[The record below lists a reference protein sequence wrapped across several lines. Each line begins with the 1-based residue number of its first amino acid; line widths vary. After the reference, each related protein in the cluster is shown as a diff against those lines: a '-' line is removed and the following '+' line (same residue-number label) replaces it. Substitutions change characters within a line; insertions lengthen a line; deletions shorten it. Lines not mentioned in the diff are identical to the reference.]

1 MLPYLLSWGLF
12 ASAGLGSARRIAG
25 STLLALAL
33 FLTLLIGLA
42 GVAFVIVSAMR
53 SRSHAKA
60 IGAHVPEAWIVITK
74 LVLICGAILFAT
86 YLFATGRPGTSFPI
100 PGLILALLVLIY
112 GFISS
117 KTIVGRHV
125 YAVGGNRHAAEL
137 SGVQSKKINFL
148 VMMNMSILAGLAGM
162 IFVGRSTASGPFDGV
177 GWELDAI
184 AAVFIGGA
192 AVTGG
197 VGTVIG
203 SIVGGLVMAVLNN
216 GLQLLG
222 IGADLTQIIKGLVL
236 LIAVAFDV
244 YNKSQGKKS
253 IIGLMMKNFG
263 RNNEI
268 KPDETTSTKEVIH
281 REA

>member
-1 MLPYLLSWGLF
+1 M
-12 ASAGLGSARRIAG
+12 
-25 STLLALAL
+25 
-33 FLTLLIGLA
+33 
-42 GVAFVIVSAMR
+42 
-53 SRSHAKA
+53 
-60 IGAHVPEAWIVITK
+60 
-74 LVLICGAILFAT
+74 
-86 YLFATGRPGTSFPI
+86 
-100 PGLILALLVLIY
+100 
-112 GFISS
+112 
-117 KTIVGRHV
+117 
-125 YAVGGNRHAAEL
+125 
-137 SGVQSKKINFL
+137 
-148 VMMNMSILAGLAGM
+148 
-162 IFVGRSTASGPFDGV
+162 
-177 GWELDAI
+177 
-184 AAVFIGGA
+184 FIGGA

>member
-1 MLPYLLSWGLF
+1 MD
-12 ASAGLGSARRIAG
+12 R
-25 STLLALAL
+25 
-33 FLTLLIGLA
+33 
-42 GVAFVIVSAMR
+42 
-53 SRSHAKA
+53 
-60 IGAHVPEAWIVITK
+60 
-74 LVLICGAILFAT
+74 
-86 YLFATGRPGTSFPI
+86 
-100 PGLILALLVLIY
+100 
-112 GFISS
+112 
-117 KTIVGRHV
+117 
-125 YAVGGNRHAAEL
+125 
-137 SGVQSKKINFL
+137 
-148 VMMNMSILAGLAGM
+148 SILAGLAGM

-197 VGTVIG
+197 VGTVVG
-203 SIVGGLVMAVLNN
+203 SIIGGLVMAVLNN

-253 IIGLMMKNFG
+253 IIGLLMRNVGGGG
-263 RNNEI
+263 RAAGGPSNPLQ
-268 KPDETTSTKEVIH
+268 PDETTSTKEAIA